1 MTNIPV
7 LSRNEISILSG
18 WIARG
23 VLITRHIL
31 SITIGVRAPGQEAI
45 ASVPLI
51 KPGPEVAVRLR
62 TPARDAPLIA
72 DIVPISSSAR

>member
-7 LSRNEISILSG
+7 LSRKEISILSG
-18 WIARG
+18 WIAKG
-23 VLITRHIL
+23 VFITRHIL
-31 SITIGVRAPGQEAI
+31 SITAGIRAPGHEES
-45 ASVPLI
+45 ASRPLI